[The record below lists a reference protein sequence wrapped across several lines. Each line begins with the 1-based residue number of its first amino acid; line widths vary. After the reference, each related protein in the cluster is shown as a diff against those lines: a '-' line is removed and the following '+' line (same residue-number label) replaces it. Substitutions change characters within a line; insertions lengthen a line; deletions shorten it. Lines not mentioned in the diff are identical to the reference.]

1 MASNQRVPDE
11 SQRTTHHLGI
21 VRLTERE
28 LADQKRSRL
37 SRGELP
43 PFSERGSAVL
53 LEDIAAVEVAVL
65 VEVVVDRGMGGG
77 EFLQGLYISE
87 LRHRSFSS
95 SEGLVGI
102 LGSIVEPRLSS

>member
-1 MASNQRVPDE
+1 M
-11 SQRTTHHLGI
+11 H
-21 VRLTERE
+21 E

-37 SRGELP
+37 SHGEFT

-53 LEDIAAVEVAVL
+53 LEDIAAVEVADL

-95 SEGLVGI
+95 SERLV
-102 LGSIVEPRLSS
+102 